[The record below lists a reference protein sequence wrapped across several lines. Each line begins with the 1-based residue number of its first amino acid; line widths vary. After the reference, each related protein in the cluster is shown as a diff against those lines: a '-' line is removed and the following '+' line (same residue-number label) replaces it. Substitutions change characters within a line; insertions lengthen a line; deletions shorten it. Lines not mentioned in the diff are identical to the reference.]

1 MNIEGEQS
9 FTPQDVYSTIIQA
22 HGGGGGVINSEP
34 FTRESYERKFK
45 QTFERTCERTCE
57 HSY

>member
-22 HGGGGGVINSEP
+22 HGGGGGG
-34 FTRESYERKFK
+34 YK
-45 QTFERTCERTCE
+45 
-57 HSY
+57 